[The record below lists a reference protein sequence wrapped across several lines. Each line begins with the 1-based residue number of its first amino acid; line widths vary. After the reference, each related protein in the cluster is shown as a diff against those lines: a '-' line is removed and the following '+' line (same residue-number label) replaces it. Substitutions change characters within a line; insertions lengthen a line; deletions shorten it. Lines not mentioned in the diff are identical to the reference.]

1 MRFAKGIIPPPKPE
15 FGGLSDPDGNPKKTV
30 PDSEDQLWVDQQ
42 EMLARHR
49 RNLWD
54 LASEHKGGCDDEI
67 NETYMMVANCL
78 HVASWD
84 SLLPAFDALE
94 KLGAEYQRGFVIL
107 GGWHH
112 QGDLT
117 KINPPPIDLLKGLA
131 EFRGLLRTFS
141 QADSVFRAKPET
153 LNDEQARLRKCMA
166 AVPGLPADLLQEPY
180 KLMLE
185 ADKKLKV
192 LRRALE
198 HKFLFLQHRLFIFSP
213 TEANPH
219 AGHEDFNQF
228 VFAYRNM
235 VSKFD
240 SKFSD
245 YFWGVY
251 LPKK

>member
-1 MRFAKGIIPPPKPE
+1 MRFAKGFISNPKLE
-15 FGGLSDPDGNPKKTV
+15 FGGLPDPDGKPKKTA

-42 EMLARHR
+42 EMLAGHR

-54 LASEHKGGCDDEI
+54 LARDNKGGSDDEI
-67 NETYMMVANCL
+67 KETYMMIANKM

-94 KLGAEYQRGFVIL
+94 KLGAEYQRGFVVL

-117 KINPPPIDLLKGLA
+117 KITSPPIDLLKGLDDVRA
-131 EFRGLLRTFS
+131 LLRTFFW
-141 QADSVFRAKPET
+141 AERVFKAKPDT
-153 LNDEQARLRKCMA
+153 LSNAQAELRKCLA
-166 AVPGLPADLLQEPY
+166 AVPGLPADLWQEPY
-180 KLMLE
+180 MLMIE
-185 ADKKLKV
+185 TDKKLKV
-192 LRRALE
+192 LRRVLE
-198 HKFLFLQHRLFIFSP
+198 HKFLFLQQRLFIFSP
-213 TEANPH
+213 TEADPL
-219 AGHEDFNQF
+219 AGHEDFYQF

-235 VSKFD
+235 VSQFG

-245 YFWGVY
+245 YYWGVY